1 MGFPVPERPF
11 MPQSTGPSLLAR
23 FATLEDPRQTAK
35 VLYPLPEILL
45 LLLSA
50 TLAGADDCVEIEFW
64 GKEQLAFLRRFLP
77 YQHGIPSHDTLT
89 GVLAALDPGL
99 FKACFVSWAEGLRE
113 AEPDLIAIDGK
124 TSRRSHARSKGLEPL
139 HLVSAWAGRQRL
151 VLGQEAVSGKSNE
164 ITAIP
169 PLLERLAL
177 KGALVTIDAIGTQ
190 NEIARTILERGGDY
204 LLALKANRPAT
215 FKDIKAFFADPPPS
229 VLDTCETTDGD
240 HGRIETRHHAVCH
253 DVAWLFSDRRYPGE
267 VTFPGLAMIG
277 MVEAETEREGKL
289 THERR
294 YYLCSA
300 KLDAATFA
308 RAVRGHWGIENRL
321 HWVLDVVFKDD
332 LSRLRTGH
340 APENMAVVRHMATN
354 LLHKAKPTTSLKN
367 RRKRAG
373 WNTAYLESLIR
384 QIA

>member
-1 MGFPVPERPF
+1 
-11 MPQSTGPSLLAR
+11 MPQPAGTSLLDH
-23 FATLEDPRQTAK
+23 FAALDDPRQAAK

-64 GKEQLAFLRRFLP
+64 GNEQLAFLRRFLP
-77 YQHGIPSHDTLT
+77 YRHGIPSHDTL
-89 GVLAALDPGL
+89 GEVISALDPTL
-99 FKACFVSWAEGLRE
+99 FKACFVSWVEGLRE

-124 TSRRSHARSKGLEPL
+124 TSRRSHARSRSREPL
-139 HLVSAWAGRQRL
+139 HLVSAWAARQRL

-169 PLLERLAL
+169 LLLERLAL

-190 NEIARTILERGGDY
+190 VEIARTILTRGGDY

-215 FKDIKAFFADPPPS
+215 FKDGEAFFADPPPDS
-229 VLDTCETTDGD
+229 IETCTTTDGD
-240 HGRIETRHHAVCH
+240 HGRIEVRRHAVCH

-267 VTFPGLAMIG
+267 VVFPGLAMIG
-277 MVEAETEREGKL
+277 MVESETLREGK
-289 THERR
+289 TSRERR

-300 KLDAATFA
+300 RLDAATFA

-332 LSRLRTGH
+332 LSRLRKGH

-354 LLHKAKPTTSLKN
+354 LLHRAKPTTSLKN

-384 QIA
+384 QTA

>member
-1 MGFPVPERPF
+1 
-11 MPQSTGPSLLAR
+11 MPQPSGTSLLER

-50 TLAGADDCVEIEFW
+50 TLAGADDCVEIELW
-64 GKEQLAFLRRFLP
+64 GEEQLAFLRRLLP
-77 YQHGIPSHDTLT
+77 YRHGIPSHDTLT
-89 GVLAALDPGL
+89 GVLAALDPAL
-99 FKACFVSWAEGLRE
+99 FKACFVSWVEGLRE
-113 AEPDLIAIDGK
+113 AEPDLVAIDGK
-124 TSRRSHARSKGLEPL
+124 TSRRTHARGKGREPL
-139 HLVSAWAGRQRL
+139 HLVSAWAARQRL

-169 PLLERLAL
+169 LLLERLAL
-177 KGALVTIDAIGTQ
+177 NGALVTIDAIGTQ
-190 NEIARTILERGGDY
+190 VEIARTILTRGGDY

-215 FKDIKAFFADPPPS
+215 FKDVEAFFADPPPDS
-229 VLDTCETTDGD
+229 IETCTTTDGE
-240 HGRIETRHHAVCH
+240 HGRIEVRRHAVCH

-267 VTFPGLAMIG
+267 VAFPGLAMIG
-277 MVEAETEREGKL
+277 MVESETLREGK
-289 THERR
+289 TSRERR

-354 LLHKAKPTTSLKN
+354 LLHRAKPTTSLKN

-384 QIA
+384 QNA

>member
-1 MGFPVPERPF
+1 
-11 MPQSTGPSLLAR
+11 MPQSTDPSLLAH

-50 TLAGADDCVEIEFW
+50 TLAGADDCVEIELW
-64 GKEQLAFLRRFLP
+64 GREQLAFLRRFLP
-77 YQHGIPSHDTLT
+77 YKHEIPSHDTLT
-89 GVLAALDPGL
+89 GVLAALDPML
-99 FKACFVSWAEGLRE
+99 FKACFVSWALGLRE
-113 AEPDLIAIDGK
+113 VEPDLIAIDGK
-124 TSRRSHARSKGLEPL
+124 TSRRTHARGKGREPL
-139 HLVSAWAGRQRL
+139 HLVSAWASRQRL

-169 PLLERLAL
+169 LLLERLAL

-215 FKDIKAFFADPPPS
+215 LKDVEAFFADPPPDS
-229 VLDTCETTDGD
+229 IETCTTTDGD
-240 HGRIETRHHAVCH
+240 HGRIEVRRHAVCH

-267 VTFPGLAMIG
+267 VAFPGLAMIG
-277 MVEAETEREGKL
+277 MVESDTEREGKL
-289 THERR
+289 TRERR

-300 KLDAATFA
+300 RLDAATFA
-308 RAVRGHWGIENRL
+308 QAVRGHWGIENRL
-321 HWVLDVVFKDD
+321 HWVLDVIVKDD
-332 LSRLRTGH
+332 LSRLRSGH
-340 APENMAVVRHMATN
+340 AAENMAVVRHIATN

-373 WNTAYLESLIR
+373 WNTAYLETRIR
-384 QIA
+384 QTA